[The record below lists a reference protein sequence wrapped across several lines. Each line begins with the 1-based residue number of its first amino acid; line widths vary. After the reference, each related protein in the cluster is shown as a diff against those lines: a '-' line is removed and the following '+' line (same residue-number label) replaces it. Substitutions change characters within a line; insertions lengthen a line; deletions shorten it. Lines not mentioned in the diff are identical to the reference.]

1 MERYLPPKHTVLL
14 NEFDRT
20 IADYDE
26 HRREIYAKLVSIM
39 QERLLYHIQAMN
51 DIDWDAAEHDNT
63 DDQHVNMYME
73 VLVKETL
80 TLHKVLNK
88 YLSHSE
94 LHVSGKSQGGLHI
107 CLTMLSRKSWLIFSP
122 SLTSSY
128 HKTSKNCLFIP
139 NQEKA
144 GTHLL
149 SDCPFIYSFCSL

>member
-1 MERYLPPKHTVLL
+1 MTALIPSLKRGVERYLPPKHTVLL

-51 DIDWDAAEHDNT
+51 DIDWDAAGHDNT
-63 DDQHVNMYME
+63 DDQHVNAYME

-94 LHVSGKSQGGLHI
+94 LHVREKSQGGLHI
-107 CLTMLSRKSWLIFSP
+107 YLTMLFSRIS
-122 SLTSSY
+122 
-128 HKTSKNCLFIP
+128 
-139 NQEKA
+139 
-144 GTHLL
+144 
-149 SDCPFIYSFCSL
+149 